1 MRIADTS
8 FLYALFSDSDS
19 FHTEALKIAR
29 RRKPI
34 TVPSEIYSET
44 IALIH
49 YRQGFNVAK
58 SAGDWLRA
66 HPRIEIR
73 SGSDRVLEEA
83 WRAYSGARGSLS
95 YPDSVVVAWSQGR
108 GAVPLAFDTRV
119 LAHSRR

>member
-19 FHTEALKIAR
+19 FHAEALKIVR
-29 RRKPI
+29 RREPI
-34 TVPSEIYSET
+34 TIPSEIYSET

-49 YRQGFNVAK
+49 NRQGFDVAR

-73 SGSDRVLEEA
+73 PGSAPVLEES
-83 WRAYSGARGSLS
+83 WRAFSGARGSLS